1 MKRDLE
7 LIKAIL
13 LRFEEDGNLEIP
25 EFSKAQVKYHL
36 ALLQDAGLITNEEFY
51 DPDFGPAVLSRT
63 RITWAGHEFLD
74 ASRSP
79 TLWEKAKRITLEKT
93 GALTFEV
100 LKTVLI
106 QVAKEAVSNL
116 AT

>member
-1 MKRDLE
+1 MKRDIE

-13 LRFEEDGNLEIP
+13 LRFEEDGDLEIP
-25 EFSKAQVKYHL
+25 EFTKAQVKYHL
-36 ALLQDAGLITNEEFY
+36 ALLQDAGLITYEQFY
-51 DPDFGPAVLSRT
+51 DTDISPAVLSRT
-63 RITWAGHEFLD
+63 RISWAGHEFLD
-74 ASRSP
+74 ASRSL
-79 TLWEKAKRITLEKT
+79 TLWEKAKNITLEKT

-106 QVAKEAVSNL
+106 QLAKEAVSNI